1 MIDGQNRLLTGAY
14 GTHEGRRHQLIKAT
28 PSQGEYFVAAGEQGR
43 GESVTVNESEVT
55 DVFSVR
61 VTSSWRDCEVLVHE
75 DLGEGRWEVEFV
87 DGARAWAAGAQR
99 LPGIDGDPHDRV
111 TGWMSTDDLAPFTS
125 HVQRYAGRSFSGDP
139 EERWES
145 GPLA

>member
-1 MIDGQNRLLTGAY
+1 MPSSGGHLLTGAY
-14 GTHEGRRHQLIKAT
+14 GTYSGRRRLVKAT
-28 PSQGEYFVAAGEQGR
+28 PSQDEYVVVANGRGR

-75 DLGEGRWEVEFV
+75 DLGEGRWEVEFT

-99 LPGIDGDPHDRV
+99 LPGIDGDPHDRL
-111 TGWMSTDDLAPFTS
+111 TGWMSTQDLEPFTS
-125 HVQRYAGRSFSGDP
+125 HVQRYTGRSFAGEP
-139 EERWES
+139 EERWEY
-145 GPLA
+145 GPLG